1 MVIVNTHE
9 AKTRL
14 SELLQMVECENERV
28 TVCRNGKPIAELVP
42 IRMTKRSIYD
52 PHPILSQGVIL
63 GDEISPAMPIE
74 EWPEEYQ

>member
-14 SELLQMVECENERV
+14 SELLAKVEATGEHV
-28 TVCRNGKPIAELVP
+28 ILCRNGHPIAEIIPIAKKVRSVHEPVP
-42 IRMTKRSIYD
+42 EYLKIK
-52 PHPILSQGVIL
+52 IL
-63 GDEISPAMPIE
+63 GDVISPAMPIE